1 MHSSSSSKNVEPWY
15 RQGWPWFL
23 IAIPASA
30 VAAGAI
36 TLWLAIQSWDGL
48 VVDDYYQ
55 QGKTIHTTIART
67 ERATEM
73 GLAADLTIRAEEV
86 RLELAAK
93 AGTLLPPTVVL
104 TIAHPTRSG
113 QDQVL
118 LLKLEDGAY
127 TGPLEPLAAG
137 RWLIQLEDES
147 RMWRL
152 SGTVYL
158 PTETRIRMLPG
169 VS

>member
-1 MHSSSSSKNVEPWY
+1 MHTPSSKNVEPWY

-23 IAIPASA
+23 IAIPATA
-30 VAAGAI
+30 VAAGAV
-36 TLWLAIQSWDGL
+36 TLWLAVQSWDGL

-55 QGKTIHTTIART
+55 QGKTIQTTIART
-67 ERATEM
+67 ERASEL

-86 RLELAAK
+86 RVQLAAK
-93 AGTLLPPTVVL
+93 QGTPLPRTLML

-113 QDQVL
+113 HDQVV
-118 LLKLEDGAY
+118 LLKLEGDAFA
-127 TGPLEPLAAG
+127 GPLEPLAAG

-147 RMWRL
+147 RTWRL
-152 SGTVYL
+152 NGTVYL
-158 PTETRIRMLPG
+158 PTETRLRILPG